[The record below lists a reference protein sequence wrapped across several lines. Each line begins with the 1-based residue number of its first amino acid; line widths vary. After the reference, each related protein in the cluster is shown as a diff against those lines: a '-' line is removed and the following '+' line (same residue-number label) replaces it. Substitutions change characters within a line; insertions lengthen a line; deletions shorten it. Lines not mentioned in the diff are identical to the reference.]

1 MDILLS
7 DLSSCRLHLDGGTH
21 ALLLELTQSAFQ
33 VSRVFLLA
41 GSVAALVLAEA
52 DGALGFLG
60 LISRVVEWV

>member
-1 MDILLS
+1 M
-7 DLSSCRLHLDGGTH
+7 HLDGGTH